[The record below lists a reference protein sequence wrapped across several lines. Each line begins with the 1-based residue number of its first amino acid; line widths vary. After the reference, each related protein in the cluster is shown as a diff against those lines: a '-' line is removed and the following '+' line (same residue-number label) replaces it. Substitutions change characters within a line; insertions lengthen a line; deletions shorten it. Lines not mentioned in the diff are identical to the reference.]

1 MLWSVLK
8 NKPWLRPVVQRVQH
22 FAAPNRDE
30 VYERCVNTALD
41 EPRRGRTL
49 GKRPGTSRH
58 DVFREMHT
66 PMYRTAAYTQASEA
80 ERAAYDKALVDLERT
95 RAKQQ
100 AAADEAEWNWKVVC
114 ALLPAVSLIVLITSG
129 FLALLMALLSAALL
143 TFILF
148 WIGTAAW
155 FNLRYCLLAAAL
167 GLSCAAARVELGYHA
182 AAWGV
187 TLHRDGIA
195 PVMDGMIRHLMGEDP
210 DSLFVPQGT
219 SKGLRAPRAPG
230 FAVPTEAMEQ
240 LQRKLSHLD
249 EGTIAVCGPRGVGK
263 STLLEDATEQ
273 ADFGVLIQ
281 APATY
286 APHDFLVSLSVRLCQ
301 DYMRHENYRA
311 PEFARL
317 SPFHR
322 MLKSTRDRLTAL
334 GRWSSFALPAA
345 ALLVLGVSS
354 AARSLYTQYEASGS
368 DSAHTAAQA
377 VQSWLRDVWNGQ
389 AVVTSVTLI
398 ILAIAWWLSRHDP
411 WIPRTLG
418 KLWTRLGA
426 KLGFLLAVASL
437 ASVFLDPQIRQLAPY
452 VHRNTF
458 AAAALLTMGW
468 LSSWAASLVLKLNR
482 SHLDVARWRI
492 YASGASRLL
501 ATCLGTYLLYYLVR
515 TPSTYAL
522 LADSQN
528 PLRLAGL
535 VAGTLLARAAGWR
548 PRPAKPHLITRCE
561 NHLFRLQT
569 IQTTT
574 NTLANGTAQIM
585 TLGGSHATSIS
596 TVPPNFPALVEEFRG
611 LLSDI
616 ADTLARRKQRVLIA
630 IDEVDRLGSD
640 AQALAFL
647 AEIKAILGVR
657 HVYYLISVAEDVG
670 AAFVRRGLPHR
681 DVTDSSL
688 DDIIHVEA
696 CTLKEAKTILDKRS
710 EDHTPHTAL
719 LAHSLSGGLLRDLLR
734 YGLQI
739 EEIQA
744 KTRTHELAHL
754 ARELILEELCET
766 LAGFR
771 TLLSKQQWTQDTST
785 VLSDFRTLCGHL
797 KTSLC
802 LCSNGPLLHTLGHFA
817 HQPPGAQPSHDA
829 ITDAARQLIDEAAA
843 YSYFSLTLLEI
854 FTAPGLDRR
863 SERALAQS
871 FYGTHE
877 RLAEAR
883 LELGISPYSARTL
896 ITHIRKAWSLNDS
909 PNIDVLGTFP
919 SHWSCPQHGS
929 QPDLFS
935 LFGRHRTGQNRAHR
949 PGRPPN
955 TD

>member
-1 MLWSVLK
+1 
-8 NKPWLRPVVQRVQH
+8 
-22 FAAPNRDE
+22 
-30 VYERCVNTALD
+30 
-41 EPRRGRTL
+41 
-49 GKRPGTSRH
+49 
-58 DVFREMHT
+58 MHRS
-66 PMYRTAAYTQASEA
+66 MYRNASYTQADGP
-80 ERAAYDKALVDLERT
+80 ERASYDKAVVDLERA

-100 AAADEAEWNWKVVC
+100 AAADESGWNWKVV
-114 ALLPAVSLIVLITSG
+114 LLLLSAAILTVLITFG
-129 FLALLMALLSAALL
+129 LMALLVTLFSTALL
-143 TFILF
+143 IFILF
-148 WIGTAAW
+148 WSGTAVW

-167 GLSCAAARVELGYHA
+167 GISCAAARVELGYRA
-182 AAWGV
+182 VAWGT
-187 TLHRDGIA
+187 TLHDDGIV

-263 STLLEDATEQ
+263 TTLLEGATKQ
-273 ADFGVLIQ
+273 AGFGFLIQ

-286 APHDFLVSLSVRLCQ
+286 APHDFLVSLSVCLCQ
-301 DYMRHENYRA
+301 KYIQHEGYTA
-311 PEFARL
+311 PELARL

-322 MLKSTRDRLTAL
+322 ILKNSRRRIRAL
-334 GRWSSFALPAA
+334 ARWSSFALPAA
-345 ALLVLGVSS
+345 ALLILGASS
-354 AARSLYTQYEASGS
+354 AARSLYARYEASAS
-368 DSAHTAAQA
+368 DSAHTVARI
-377 VQSWLRDVWNGQ
+377 VQHWIRDVWNGH
-389 AVVTSVTLI
+389 AVVTSVTI
-398 ILAIAWWLSRHDP
+398 IVCAIAWWLSRHDP

-418 KLWTRLGA
+418 RLWTLLGA
-426 KLGFLLAVASL
+426 KLGIALALGSL
-437 ASVFLDPQIRQLAPY
+437 ASAYFDPQLRQLAPH
-452 VHRNTF
+452 VHANTF
-458 AAAALLTMGW
+458 GVAALLAFGW
-468 LSSWAASLVLKLNR
+468 FYSWATCQALKLR
-482 SHLDVARWRI
+482 QAHLEIGRWTL
-492 YASGASRLL
+492 YASDVCRLL
-501 ATCLGTYLLYYLVR
+501 AAGLGTYLLYFLIR
-515 TPSTYAL
+515 TPSTYTL
-522 LADSQN
+522 LADPQN

-535 VAGTLLARAAGWR
+535 VTGTLLARAAGWR
-548 PRPAKPHLITRCE
+548 PRPAKPHLVTRCE
-561 NHLFRLQT
+561 NHLYRLQT

-574 NTLANGTAQIM
+574 NTLSNGTAQIM

-596 TVPPNFPALVEEFRG
+596 TMPPNFPALVQEFRD
-611 LLSDI
+611 LLTDI
-616 ADTLARRKQRVLIA
+616 AKVLADRKQRVLIA

-754 ARELILEELCET
+754 ARELILEELSET

-771 TLLSKQQWTQDTST
+771 ILLSKQQWTQNTSGI
-785 VLSDFRTLCGHL
+785 LSDFHTLCGHL
-797 KTSLC
+797 KISQC
-802 LCSNGPLLHTLGHFA
+802 VCSDGSLLHALEHFA
-817 HQPPGAQPSHDA
+817 HQPPGTQPSHGD
-829 ITDAARQLIDEAAA
+829 ITDNARQLIDEAAA
-843 YSYFSLTLLEI
+843 YSYFALTLLEI

-863 SERALAQS
+863 SEQALAQS
-871 FYGTHE
+871 TYGSHE
-877 RLAEAR
+877 ILAEAR
-883 LELGISPYSARTL
+883 LELSISPYSARTL
-896 ITHIRKAWSLNDS
+896 ITHIRKAWALNNS
-909 PNIDVLGTFP
+909 PSIDVLSP
-919 SHWSCPQHGS
+919 ILRRMSCPLHRS
-929 QPDLFS
+929 RPDP
-935 LFGRHRTGQNRAHR
+935 FGLRNS
-949 PGRPPN
+949 
-955 TD
+955 

>member
-1 MLWSVLK
+1 MLWSLL
-8 NKPWLRPVVQRVQH
+8 NKPWLRPVVQLVQL
-22 FAAPNRDE
+22 FVAPTRDE
-30 VYERCVNTALD
+30 VYERCVYAALD
-41 EPRRGRTL
+41 DPSRARKL

-58 DVFREMHT
+58 DVFREMHNS
-66 PMYRTAAYTQASEA
+66 MYRNAACTQADGA
-80 ERAAYDKALVDLERT
+80 ERTAYDKALVSLERA

-114 ALLPAVSLIVLITSG
+114 ALLLAASLIVLITGG
-129 FLALLMALLSAALL
+129 FLALLIALLSAALL

-148 WIGTAAW
+148 WNGTTVW

-167 GLSCAAARVELGYHA
+167 GMSCVAARIELGYRA
-182 AAWGV
+182 VAWGV
-187 TLHRDGIA
+187 TLHDDGIV

-219 SKGLRAPRAPG
+219 SKGLRTPRAPG

-240 LQRKLSHLD
+240 LQRKLNHLD

-263 STLLEDATEQ
+263 STLLENATEQ

-301 DYMRHENYRA
+301 DYMQYEGYPA
-311 PEFARL
+311 PELARL
-317 SPFHR
+317 SPFNR
-322 MLKSTRDRLTAL
+322 MLKNTRLRIRAL

-354 AARSLYTQYEASGS
+354 AARSLYAQYKTSVSG
-368 DSAHTAAQA
+368 SAHTVTNA
-377 VQSWLRDVWNGQ
+377 VEHWITEVWSGH
-389 AVVTSVTLI
+389 AVVTSVTISVLG
-398 ILAIAWWLSRHDP
+398 IAWWLSRHDP

-418 KLWTRLGA
+418 RLWTGHGA
-426 KLGFLLAVASL
+426 KLGIILAFGSL
-437 ASVFLDPQIRQLAPY
+437 ASAFFDPQLRQLAPH
-452 VHRNTF
+452 VPFNTF
-458 AAAALLTMGW
+458 AVTALLACGW
-468 LSSWAASLVLKLNR
+468 VYSWGASQSPFLSKA
-482 SHLDVARWRI
+482 HLDIGRWTV
-492 YASGASRLL
+492 YASDVCKLL
-501 ATCLGTYLLYYLVR
+501 AACLGTYLLYFLIR

-522 LADSQN
+522 LADPQN

-535 VAGTLLARAAGWR
+535 VVGTLLARAAGWR
-548 PRPAKPHLITRCE
+548 PTPAKPHLVTRCE
-561 NHLFRLQT
+561 NHLYRLQT

-574 NTLANGTAQIM
+574 NTLSNSATQIM
-585 TLGGSHATSIS
+585 TMGGSHATSIS
-596 TVPPNFPALVEEFRG
+596 TLPPNFPALVEEFRD
-611 LLSDI
+611 LLTNI
-616 ADTLARRKQRVLIA
+616 AEALASRKQRVLIA

-640 AQALAFL
+640 TQALAFL
-647 AEIKAILGVR
+647 AEIKAVLGVR

-696 CTLKEAKTILDKRS
+696 CTLKEANAILDKRS
-710 EDHTPHTAL
+710 DDHTPHTAL

-744 KTRTHELAHL
+744 KTETHELAHL
-754 ARELILEELCET
+754 ARELILEELSET

-771 TLLSKQQWTQDTST
+771 TLLSKQQWTQDTSS

-797 KTSLC
+797 RTSPC
-802 LCSNGPLLHTLGHFA
+802 ACSDGPLLHALEHFA
-817 HQPPGAQPSHDA
+817 HHPPGAQPNHSA
-829 ITDAARQLIDEAAA
+829 ITDSSRQLIDEAAA

-854 FTAPGLDRR
+854 LTAPRLGRR
-863 SERALAQS
+863 SEDALAQGP
-871 FYGTHE
+871 YGAHE

-883 LELGISPYSARTL
+883 LELTISPYSARTL

-909 PNIDVLGTFP
+909 PGIDIFGIFLRQE
-919 SHWSCPQHGS
+919 SCPLHRS
-929 QPDLFS
+929 QSDA
-935 LFGRHRTGQNRAHR
+935 FGWQRNGRDRAPR
-949 PGRPPN
+949 SVRPPSA
-955 TD
+955 D

>member
-1 MLWSVLK
+1 
-8 NKPWLRPVVQRVQH
+8 VVQLVQL

-30 VYERCVNTALD
+30 VYERCVNAALD
-41 EPRRGRTL
+41 DPSRARKL

-58 DVFREMHT
+58 DVFREMHNA
-66 PMYRTAAYTQASEA
+66 MYRTAAYAQANGA
-80 ERAAYDKALVDLERT
+80 ERASYDKALVDLERA
-95 RAKQQ
+95 RARRQ
-100 AAADEAEWNWKVVC
+100 AAADEAEWNWIIVC
-114 ALLPAVSLIVLITSG
+114 ALLPVVSLIVLITSG
-129 FLALLMALLSAALL
+129 FLGLLIALLSAALL
-143 TFILF
+143 VFFLF
-148 WIGTAAW
+148 WIGTAVW
-155 FNLRYCLLAAAL
+155 FNFRYCLLAAVL
-167 GLSCAAARVELGYHA
+167 GISCAAARVELGYRA
-182 AAWGV
+182 VTWGV
-187 TLHRDGIA
+187 ALHDDGVV

-230 FAVPTEAMEQ
+230 FAVHTEAMEQ

-263 STLLEDATEQ
+263 STLLEHATEQ
-273 ADFGVLIQ
+273 ADFGFVIQ

-286 APHDFLVSLSVRLCQ
+286 APYDFLVSLSVRLCQ
-301 DYMRHENYRA
+301 EYMRHEDYPA

-322 MLKSTRDRLTAL
+322 MLQSARRRIKNL

-354 AARSLYTQYEASGS
+354 AARSLYAQYSTSAS
-368 DSAHTAAQA
+368 DFARTVAHA
-377 VQSWLRDVWNGQ
+377 VQEWLSDVWNGH
-389 AVVTSVTLI
+389 AVVTSVTVI
-398 ILAIAWWLSRHDP
+398 ILGIAWWLSRHDP
-411 WIPRTLG
+411 WIPRALG
-418 KLWTRLGA
+418 RIWTRHGA
-426 KLGFLLAVASL
+426 KLGFFLALASL
-437 ASVFLDPQIRQLAPY
+437 ASVLIDPQLRQLAPH
-452 VHRNTF
+452 VHFNTF
-458 AAAALLTMGW
+458 AVTALLASGW
-468 LSSWAASLVLKLNR
+468 NLSWVAIQSERVREAY
-482 SHLDVARWRI
+482 LDIGRRRV
-492 YASGASRLL
+492 YASDVCRFL
-501 ATCLGTYLLYYLVR
+501 ATFLGTYLLYFLIR

-522 LADSQN
+522 LADPQN

-535 VAGTLLARAAGWR
+535 VTGTLLARAAGWR
-548 PRPAKPHLITRCE
+548 LRPAKPHLVARCE
-561 NHLFRLQT
+561 NHLYRLQT

-574 NTLANGTAQIM
+574 NTLSNGTAQIM
-585 TLGGSHATSIS
+585 TLGGSHATSVS
-596 TVPPNFPALVEEFRG
+596 TMPPNFPALVEEFRD
-611 LLSDI
+611 LLTNI
-616 ADTLARRKQRVLIA
+616 AEALAARKQRVLIA

-688 DDIIHVEA
+688 DDIIHVDA
-696 CTLKEAKTILDKRS
+696 CTLKEAKAILDKRS

-744 KTRTHELAHL
+744 KILTHELAHL
-754 ARELILEELCET
+754 ARELILEELSET

-771 TLLSKQQWTQDTST
+771 TLLSKQQWTQDTSGI
-785 VLSDFRTLCGHL
+785 LSDFRTLCGHL
-797 KTSLC
+797 KTSQC
-802 LCSNGPLLHTLGHFA
+802 ACSDGPLLYALEHFA
-817 HQPPGAQPSHDA
+817 HQPAGAQPSHGD
-829 ITDAARQLIDEAAA
+829 ITDNARQLIDEAAA

-854 FTAPGLDRR
+854 FTAPRLDQR
-863 SERALAQS
+863 SEHARGQS
-871 FYGTHE
+871 TYGSHE

-883 LELGISPYSARTL
+883 LELSISPYSARTL

-909 PNIDVLGTFP
+909 PSINVLGTVRRQ
-919 SHWSCPQHGS
+919 WSCRLHGS
-929 QPDLFS
+929 QSDA
-935 LFGRHRTGQNRAHR
+935 FGRRRSRGGRA
-949 PGRPPN
+949 PGSVHPPN
-955 TD
+955 AD

>member
-1 MLWSVLK
+1 MLWSLL
-8 NKPWLRPVVQRVQH
+8 NKPWLRPVVQLVQL
-22 FAAPNRDE
+22 FAAPTRDE
-30 VYERCVNTALD
+30 VYERCVDMALD
-41 EPRRGRTL
+41 EPPRARKL
-49 GKRPGTSRH
+49 GKRPGTSQR
-58 DVFREMHT
+58 DVFREMHN
-66 PMYRTAAYTQASEA
+66 PMYRTAAYAQADGV
-80 ERAAYDKALVDLERT
+80 ERTAYDKAVVDLERA
-95 RAKQQ
+95 RARQQ
-100 AAADEAEWNWKVVC
+100 AAADEAEWNWKIAC
-114 ALLPAVSLIVLITSG
+114 ALLLAASFIMLITSG

-148 WIGTAAW
+148 WRGTAVW
-155 FNLRYCLLAAAL
+155 FNLRYCLLAATL
-167 GLSCAAARVELGYHA
+167 GISCAAARVELGYRA
-182 AAWGV
+182 VAWGAA
-187 TLHRDGIA
+187 LYDGGIV

-263 STLLEDATEQ
+263 STLLENATEQ

-301 DYMRHENYRA
+301 DYMQHEGYPA

-322 MLKSTRDRLTAL
+322 MLKSARRRIRAL
-334 GRWSSFALPAA
+334 GLWSSFALPAA
-345 ALLVLGVSS
+345 ALVVLGVSS
-354 AARSLYTQYEASGS
+354 ATRSLYAQYETSVS
-368 DSAHTAAQA
+368 DSAHTVTNA
-377 VQSWLRDVWNGQ
+377 VEDWIREVWSGH
-389 AVVTSVTLI
+389 AVVTSVTI
-398 ILAIAWWLSRHDP
+398 SVFGIAWWRSRHDP
-411 WIPRTLG
+411 WIPRALG
-418 KLWTRLGA
+418 RLWTRHGA
-426 KLGFLLAVASL
+426 KLGIILALGSL
-437 ASVFLDPQIRQLAPY
+437 ASVFFDPQLRQLAPH
-452 VHRNTF
+452 VHFNTF
-458 AAAALLTMGW
+458 AVTGLLACGW
-468 LSSWAASLVLKLNR
+468 IYSWGASLSLSMGKA
-482 SHLDVARWRI
+482 HLDIGRWTV
-492 YASGASRLL
+492 YASDVCRLL
-501 ATCLGTYLLYYLVR
+501 AACLGTYLLYFLIR

-522 LADSQN
+522 LADPQN

-535 VAGTLLARAAGWR
+535 VTGTLLAHAAGWR
-548 PRPAKPHLITRCE
+548 PTPAKPHLVTRCE
-561 NHLFRLQT
+561 SHLYRLQT

-574 NTLANGTAQIM
+574 NTLSNSATQIM

-596 TVPPNFPALVEEFRG
+596 TLPPNFPALVEEFRD
-611 LLSDI
+611 LLTNI
-616 ADTLARRKQRVLIA
+616 AEALAGRKQRVLIA

-640 AQALAFL
+640 SQALAFL

-696 CTLKEAKTILDKRS
+696 CTLKEANTILDKRS

-744 KTRTHELAHL
+744 KTETHELAHL
-754 ARELILEELCET
+754 ARELILEELSET

-771 TLLSKQQWTQDTST
+771 TLLGKQQWTQDTSGI
-785 VLSDFRTLCGHL
+785 LSDFRMLCGHL
-797 KTSLC
+797 RTSPC
-802 LCSNGPLLHTLGHFA
+802 ACSDGPLLHALEHFA
-817 HQPPGAQPSHDA
+817 HQPPGAQPSHGD
-829 ITDAARQLIDEAAA
+829 ITDSARQLIDEAAA

-863 SERALAQS
+863 SQQALGQGMNGA
-871 FYGTHE
+871 HA

-883 LELGISPYSARTL
+883 MELGISPYSARTL
-896 ITHIRKAWSLNDS
+896 VANIRKAWSLNDS
-909 PNIDVLGTFP
+909 PSSDIIGTALRQL
-919 SHWSCPQHGS
+919 SCPLHGS
-929 QPDLFS
+929 RPDA
-935 LFGRHRTGQNRAHR
+935 FGLRRSS
-949 PGRPPN
+949 
-955 TD
+955 

>member
-1 MLWSVLK
+1 MLWSLL
-8 NKPWLRPVVQRVQH
+8 NKPWLRPVVQVVQL
-22 FAAPNRDE
+22 FAVPNRDE
-30 VYERCVNTALD
+30 VYERCVNAALD
-41 EPRRGRTL
+41 DPPRARKL

-58 DVFREMHT
+58 DVFREMHN
-66 PMYRTAAYTQASEA
+66 PVYRTAAYTQASGA
-80 ERAAYDKALVDLERT
+80 ERAAYDKALVDLERA
-95 RAKQQ
+95 RARQQ
-100 AAADEAEWNWKVVC
+100 AAADEAEWNWKIVC

-129 FLALLMALLSAALL
+129 FLALLIALLGAALL
-143 TFILF
+143 TFLLF
-148 WIGTAAW
+148 WSGTAVW

-167 GLSCAAARVELGYHA
+167 GITCAAARVELGYRA
-182 AAWGV
+182 VAWGV
-187 TLHRDGIA
+187 TLHDDGIV

-210 DSLFVPQGT
+210 DSVFVPQGT

-230 FAVPTEAMEQ
+230 FAVPTEALER

-263 STLLEDATEQ
+263 STLLENAAEQ
-273 ADFGVLIQ
+273 ADFGFVIQ

-301 DYMRHENYRA
+301 EFMQHEDYPA

-317 SPFHR
+317 SHFHR
-322 MLKSTRDRLTAL
+322 MLESARRRIRAL

-354 AARSLYTQYEASGS
+354 AARSLYAQYSASAA
-368 DSAHTAAQA
+368 DTAHTVAHA
-377 VQSWLRDVWNGQ
+377 VQDWLREVWNGH
-389 AVVTSVTLI
+389 AVVTSVIVIVLG
-398 ILAIAWWLSRHDP
+398 IAWWLSRHDP

-418 KLWTRLGA
+418 RVWSRFGA
-426 KLGFLLAVASL
+426 KLGFFLAIASL
-437 ASVFLDPQIRQLAPY
+437 ASVFFDPQLRQLAPH
-452 VHRNTF
+452 VRFSTF
-458 AAAALLTMGW
+458 FVAALLAAGW
-468 LSSWAASLVLKLNR
+468 SYSVGGSQSRRLRLA
-482 SHLDVARWRI
+482 HLDIGRWRV
-492 YASGASRLL
+492 YASDVCRLL
-501 ATCLGTYLLYYLVR
+501 AACLGTYLLYFLIR

-522 LADSQN
+522 LADPQN

-535 VAGTLLARAAGWR
+535 VTGTLLARAAGWR

-561 NHLFRLQT
+561 NHLYRLQT

-574 NTLANGTAQIM
+574 NTLSNGTAQIM

-596 TVPPNFPALVEEFRG
+596 TLPPNFPALVEEFRD
-611 LLSDI
+611 LLTDI
-616 ADTLARRKQRVLIA
+616 AEVLASRKQRVLIA

-640 AQALAFL
+640 TQALAFL

-688 DDIIHVEA
+688 DDIIHMEA
-696 CTLKEAKTILDKRS
+696 CTLKEARTILDKRS

-744 KTRTHELAHL
+744 KTLTHELAHL
-754 ARELILEELCET
+754 ARELILEELSET

-771 TLLSKQQWTQDTST
+771 TLLSKQQWTQNTSGI
-785 VLSDFRTLCGHL
+785 LSDFRTLCGHL
-797 KTSLC
+797 KASRC
-802 LCSNGPLLHTLGHFA
+802 GCFDGPLLYTLEHFA
-817 HQPPGAQPSHDA
+817 HQPPGAQPSHSD
-829 ITDAARQLIDEAAA
+829 ITDNARQLIDEAAA

-863 SERALAQS
+863 SENALVQGS
-871 FYGTHE
+871 YGAYE

-909 PNIDVLGTFP
+909 PNIHIRGAAQRQWL
-919 SHWSCPQHGS
+919 CPLHGS
-929 QPDLFS
+929 QSDA
-935 LFGRHRTGQNRAHR
+935 FGRRRTREDR
-949 PGRPPN
+949 VPRSGRPPS

>member
-1 MLWSVLK
+1 M
-8 NKPWLRPVVQRVQH
+8 VQLVH
-22 FAAPNRDE
+22 LFAEPSRDE
-30 VYERCVNTALD
+30 VYERCVYAALD
-41 EPRRGRTL
+41 DPPRARKL

-58 DVFREMHT
+58 DVFREMHK
-66 PMYRTAAYTQASEA
+66 PMYRTAAYTQADGA
-80 ERAAYDKALVDLERT
+80 ERTAYDKALVDLERA

-114 ALLPAVSLIVLITSG
+114 TLLLAASLIVLITNG
-129 FLALLMALLSAALL
+129 FLALLIVLLSAALL

-148 WIGTAAW
+148 WTGTAVW

-167 GLSCAAARVELGYHA
+167 GISCAAARVELGYRA
-182 AAWGV
+182 VVWGA
-187 TLHRDGIA
+187 TLHDDGIV

-210 DSLFVPQGT
+210 DSLFIPQGT

-230 FAVPTEAMEQ
+230 FSIPTEAMEQ

-263 STLLEDATEQ
+263 STLLENAADQ
-273 ADFGVLIQ
+273 ADFGVLVQ

-301 DYMRHENYRA
+301 DYMQHEGYTA

-322 MLKSTRDRLTAL
+322 MLKAARRRIKAL
-334 GRWSSFALPAA
+334 GRWTSFALPAA

-354 AARSLYTQYEASGS
+354 AARSLYAQYKDSVS
-368 DSAHTAAQA
+368 DSADTVAQAAQD
-377 VQSWLRDVWNGQ
+377 WLRDVWNGH
-389 AVVTSVTLI
+389 AVVTSVMVI
-398 ILAIAWWLSRHDP
+398 ILGIAWWLSRHDP
-411 WIPRTLG
+411 WIPRALG
-418 KLWTRLGA
+418 RLWSGLGV
-426 KLGFLLAVASL
+426 KLGGLFALGSL
-437 ASVFLDPQIRQLAPY
+437 VSAFFDPQIRQLASQ
-452 VHRNTF
+452 VNVNTF
-458 AAAALLTMGW
+458 GIAALLTIGW
-468 LSSWAASLVLKLNR
+468 FYAWVASQSDRLR
-482 SHLDVARWRI
+482 QAHLEIGHWTL
-492 YASGASRLL
+492 YASDACRLL
-501 ATCLGTYLLYYLVR
+501 AAGLGTYLLYFLIH

-522 LADSQN
+522 LADPQN

-535 VAGTLLARAAGWR
+535 VTGTLLARAAGWR
-548 PRPAKPHLITRCE
+548 PRPAKPHLVTRCE
-561 NHLFRLQT
+561 NHLYRLQT

-574 NTLANGTAQIM
+574 NTLSNSTAQIM

-596 TVPPNFPALVEEFRG
+596 TVPPNFPALVEEFRD
-611 LLSDI
+611 LLTDI

-696 CTLKEAKTILDKRS
+696 CTLTEAKTILDKRS

-719 LAHSLSGGLLRDLLR
+719 LAHSLSGGLPRDLLR

-744 KTRTHELAHL
+744 KTKTHELAHL
-754 ARELILEELCET
+754 ARELILEELSET

-771 TLLSKQQWTQDTST
+771 TLLGKQQWTQETSGI
-785 VLSDFRTLCGHL
+785 LSDFRTLCGHL
-797 KTSLC
+797 KTSQC
-802 LCSNGPLLHTLGHFA
+802 VCTDGPLLHALGEFA
-817 HQPPGAQPSHDA
+817 HRPPGTQPSHGD
-829 ITDAARQLIDEAAA
+829 ITAEARQLIDEAAA

-854 FTAPGLDRR
+854 LTAPGLDRR
-863 SERALAQS
+863 SEDALAQGA
-871 FYGTHE
+871 YGAHE

-883 LELGISPYSARTL
+883 LELTISPYSARTL
-896 ITHIRKAWSLNDS
+896 ITHIRKAWSLNDG
-909 PNIDVLGTFP
+909 PNIDILGTVLRE
-919 SHWSCPQHGS
+919 WSCPVHRS
-929 QPDLFS
+929 D
-935 LFGRHRTGQNRAHR
+935 LFGRRRTREGRAPR
-949 PGRPPN
+949 PGRPPS

>member
-1 MLWSVLK
+1 MVWSLL
-8 NKPWLRPVVQRVQH
+8 NKPWLRPVVQLVQL

-30 VYERCVNTALD
+30 VYERCVDAALD
-41 EPRRGRTL
+41 DPSRARKL

-58 DVFREMHT
+58 VVFREMHNA
-66 PMYRTAAYTQASEA
+66 MYRTAAYAQANGA
-80 ERAAYDKALVDLERT
+80 ERAAYDKALVDLERA
-95 RAKQQ
+95 RARQQ
-100 AAADEAEWNWKVVC
+100 AAADEAEWNWKIVC
-114 ALLPAVSLIVLITSG
+114 ALLSAVGLIVLIISG
-129 FLALLMALLSAALL
+129 FLALLIALLSAALL

-148 WIGTAAW
+148 WSGTAVW
-155 FNLRYCLLAAAL
+155 FNLRYCLLAAAF
-167 GLSCAAARVELGYHA
+167 GISCAAARVELGYRA
-182 AAWGV
+182 VAWGA
-187 TLHRDGIA
+187 TLHDDGIV

-263 STLLEDATEQ
+263 STLLEHSTEQ
-273 ADFGVLIQ
+273 ADFGFLIQ

-301 DYMRHENYRA
+301 EYMQHEDYPA

-322 MLKSTRDRLTAL
+322 MLQSARRRIKAL
-334 GRWSSFALPAA
+334 ARWSSFALPAA
-345 ALLVLGVSS
+345 ALLVLGASS
-354 AARSLYTQYEASGS
+354 AARSLYAQYSASVS
-368 DSAHTAAQA
+368 DSAHTVAHA
-377 VQSWLRDVWNGQ
+377 VRDWLRDVWNGH

-398 ILAIAWWLSRHDP
+398 VLGIAWWLSRHDP

-418 KLWTRLGA
+418 KLWSRHGA
-426 KLGFLLAVASL
+426 KLGFILALASL
-437 ASVFLDPQIRQLAPY
+437 ASVFLDPQLRQLAPH
-452 VHRNTF
+452 VDFNTF
-458 AAAALLTMGW
+458 FVAGLLAAGW
-468 LSSWAASLVLKLNR
+468 FYPWAASQSQRLRLA
-482 SHLDVARWRI
+482 HLDIGRWTV
-492 YASGASRLL
+492 YVSDACRLL
-501 ATCLGTYLLYYLVR
+501 AACLGTYLLYFLIR
-515 TPSTYAL
+515 TPSTYEL

-535 VAGTLLARAAGWR
+535 VTGTLLARAAGWR

-561 NHLFRLQT
+561 NHLYRLQT
-569 IQTTT
+569 IQTAT
-574 NTLANGTAQIM
+574 NTLSNGTAQIM

-596 TVPPNFPALVEEFRG
+596 TMPPNFPALVEEFRD
-611 LLSDI
+611 LLTDI
-616 ADTLARRKQRVLIA
+616 AEVLASRKQRILIA

-696 CTLKEAKTILDKRS
+696 CTLKEAKAILDKRS

-744 KTRTHELAHL
+744 KTRTHELPHL
-754 ARELILEELCET
+754 ARELILEELFET

-771 TLLSKQQWTQDTST
+771 TLLSKQQWTQDNSGI
-785 VLSDFRTLCGHL
+785 LSDFRTLCGHL
-797 KTSLC
+797 KASRC
-802 LCSNGPLLHTLGHFA
+802 GCSDGPLLHALEYFA
-817 HQPPGAQPSHDA
+817 HQPPGAQPSHGD
-829 ITDAARQLIDEAAA
+829 ITDSARQLIDEAAA

-854 FTAPGLDRR
+854 FTASGLDRR
-863 SERALAQS
+863 SENAFAQGS
-871 FYGTHE
+871 YGAYE

-883 LELGISPYSARTL
+883 LELGVSPYSARTL
-896 ITHIRKAWSLNDS
+896 IAHIRKAWSLNDS
-909 PNIDVLGTFP
+909 PSIDIIATALRQR
-919 SHWSCPQHGS
+919 SCSLHGS
-929 QPDLFS
+929 RPDA
-935 LFGRHRTGQNRAHR
+935 FGLRRSR
-949 PGRPPN
+949 
-955 TD
+955 